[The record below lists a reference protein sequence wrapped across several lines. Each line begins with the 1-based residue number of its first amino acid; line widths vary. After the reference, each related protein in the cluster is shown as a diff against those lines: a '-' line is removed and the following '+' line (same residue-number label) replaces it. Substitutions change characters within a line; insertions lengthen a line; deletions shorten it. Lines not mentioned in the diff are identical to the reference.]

1 MMMKRKKRGGG
12 GMVRRVGREGDSRCQ
27 EGRMRKKRREREV
40 VRRWRKWKVRSVRKR
55 GGEKRKLASL

>member
-12 GMVRRVGREGDSRCQ
+12 MVRKVGREGDGRCQ
-27 EGRMRKKRREREV
+27 EGRMREV

-55 GGEKRKLASL
+55 GGEKRKLLSL